1 MELKPLYDA
10 NPEFSTEKNNL
21 IADINRLYEVVS
33 SSEKFKTNYDDI
45 IHVIDALNSRMAQ
58 YTDAGKGTVKCDI
71 ADMVYATID
80 FNKLAEELKTK
91 IRAKT
96 KPLVGTQ
103 WIPIEQSISDITPI
117 DTYQQDE
124 LEDMRLNLPQ
134 ERKKAKKFLDAQ
146 HRAINYMKQYVSDF
160 DFFEK
165 SLQRRRESIVGTMT
179 NNIPYIV
186 NEHYKIVYKAITDKA
201 SKLPEFVEIDGV
213 QIPFKNKQKE
223 FIKEAIVKLCEN
235 L

>member
-1 MELKPLYDA
+1 MEVKPLYEASTD
-10 NPEFSTEKNNL
+10 FSAEKNNL

-33 SSEKFKTNYDDI
+33 SSERFKTNYDDI
-45 IHVIDALNSRMAQ
+45 MHVIDGLNSRMTQ
-58 YTDAGKGTVKCDI
+58 YSDVGKNTIKCDI
-71 ADMVYATID
+71 ADMVYATVD
-80 FNKLAEELKTK
+80 FDKLAEELKTK

-117 DTYQQDE
+117 DAYQQDE

-134 ERKKAKKFLDAQ
+134 EKKKARKFLDAQ

-165 SLQRRRESIVGTMT
+165 NLQRRRESIVGTMT

-186 NEHYKIVYKAITDKA
+186 NEHYKVVYKVLTDK
-201 SKLPEFVEIDGV
+201 SFVLPEYVSIDGV

-223 FIKEAIVKLCEN
+223 FIKEAIVELCKN